1 MTGSSQTPPTDVK
14 PLHPLYTVTNI
25 QNKIRP
31 LDGET
36 ITYSAWTKLFKL
48 HAKGY
53 KVSHHI
59 DGTPPPAK
67 TDPTYESWS
76 EIDAIVIQW
85 IYGTLS
91 HILLSRVLEND
102 STAQQAW
109 DRVKNIFL
117 GNKQSRAAALETK
130 FTNLTLAKC
139 ASLED
144 YCQKLKELDNQL
156 EDVDHP
162 VEESRLVIQL
172 VNGLP
177 PEYAVAGALI
187 NQKSTTWDEARTQ
200 LDSERQRLEA

>member
-1 MTGSSQTPPTDVK
+1 MGDNNPPPPADK
-14 PLHPLYTVTNI
+14 PIALHPVYTVTNI

-31 LDGET
+31 LDGEM
-36 ITYSAWTKLFKL
+36 ITYSSGTKLFKL

-59 DGTPPPAK
+59 NGTPPPAK
-67 TDPTYESWS
+67 MDLTYESWS
-76 EIDAIVIQW
+76 EINAIVLQW

-91 HILLSRVLEND
+91 HKILVRVLEHESN
-102 STAQQAW
+102 AQEAW

-117 GNKQSRAAALETK
+117 SNKQSRAAALETK

-144 YCQKLKELDNQL
+144 YCQKLKELADQL

-162 VEESRLVIQL
+162 VEE
-172 VNGLP
+172 
-177 PEYAVAGALI
+177 
-187 NQKSTTWDEARTQ
+187 
-200 LDSERQRLEA
+200 